1 MLKQSGPLKK
11 IQQSI
16 GRTLATIPL
25 TPNQWTITSLLL
37 ALIAGL
43 AIALTGQLAA
53 GLALFTI
60 AAIFDAIDGA
70 VARARGQVTK
80 MGGFIDGVADRF
92 VEATFL
98 ISLMF
103 IPLPTIFIDPKIWLA
118 ILVFTGT
125 CMPSFIRAYAEHK
138 GVISKEKAHS
148 LGGICERSERLAII
162 VLALGAGIFMG
173 MEYFI
178 YGAILAIFLSIVTI
192 IQRLVWI
199 GQPNV

>member
-1 MLKQSGPLKK
+1 VG
-11 IQQSI
+11 IA
-16 GRTLATIPL
+16 LATIPL

-43 AIALTGQLAA
+43 TIALTGQLAA
-53 GLALFTI
+53 GLALFAI

-70 VARARGQVTK
+70 VARAQGRVTN
-80 MGGFIDGVADRF
+80 MGGFIDGVVDRF
-92 VEATFL
+92 VEAAFL

-103 IPLPTIFIDPKIWLA
+103 IPLPIVFIDPKIWLA
-118 ILVFTGT
+118 ILIFTGT

-138 GVISKEKAHS
+138 AVISKEKAHA

-162 VLALGAGIFMG
+162 VVALGAGILFG

-178 YGAILAIFLSIVTI
+178 YGVILAVCLSLVTI
-192 IQRLVWI
+192 IQRLVRI
-199 GQPNV
+199 SQPNV